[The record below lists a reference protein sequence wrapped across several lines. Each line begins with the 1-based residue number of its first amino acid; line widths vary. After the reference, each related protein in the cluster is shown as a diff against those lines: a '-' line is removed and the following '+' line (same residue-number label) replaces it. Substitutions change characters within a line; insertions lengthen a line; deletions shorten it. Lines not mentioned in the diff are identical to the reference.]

1 LAESNG
7 KIDEVSDE
15 EILCMYRKLASSE
28 GIFAEPASCASLA
41 GIYKQLRNGEI
52 PHKTRVVAILTG
64 NGLKDPSTAIDCSPV
79 KPVLLPNDEQAVA
92 EHIKGVVHV

>member
-1 LAESNG
+1 
-7 KIDEVSDE
+7 
-15 EILCMYRKLASSE
+15 MYRKLASSE